1 MTVTYLNNIAFA
13 DVFVL
18 YSYVVCASL
27 CFRNNIIACAE
38 SLLQPRHCATYFTW
52 FSSFNSYNNSE
63 IGPITLML
71 PVS

>member
-18 YSYVVCASL
+18 YSYMVCASL

-38 SLLQPRHCATYFTW
+38 SLLQPRHCATLHGLAHF
-52 FSSFNSYNNSE
+52 
-63 IGPITLML
+63 ILITTLR
-71 PVS
+71 